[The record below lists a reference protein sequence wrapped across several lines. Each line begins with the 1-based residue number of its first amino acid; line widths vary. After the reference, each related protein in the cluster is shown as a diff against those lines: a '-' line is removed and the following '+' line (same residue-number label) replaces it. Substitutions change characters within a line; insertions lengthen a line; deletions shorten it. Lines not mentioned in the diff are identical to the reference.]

1 MPFSLTTFCIT
12 ALRIATLGI
21 MSHNTITISTVKA
34 IIMTL
39 CRIYF
44 FDVMQAPLAVLSV
57 IVPSVVLPNVIAPI
71 FSAAADAN
79 FTDETKRSVFEI
91 VKLFSVVFQ

>member
-1 MPFSLTTFCIT
+1 
-12 ALRIATLGI
+12 
-21 MSHNTITISTVKA
+21 
-34 IIMTL
+34 
-39 CRIYF
+39 
-44 FDVMQAPLAVLSV
+44 MQAPLAVLSV

-91 VKLFSVVFQ
+91 EKLFFVVFQ